1 MNEPSQAPAAPKLSP
16 PGPIH
21 DDDDSAGNLQRS
33 VIDVEAICRSIAS
46 CRPNAQGT
54 GALGEGG
61 QRQQQ

>member
-16 PGPIH
+16 PGSIH
-21 DDDDSAGNLQRS
+21 DDDSVGNLQRS
-33 VIDVEAICRSIAS
+33 VIDVEAICRSVVS